1 MDMARKKKEDGE
13 AAKGV
18 LNALPPGMREELDS
32 CDAEELKTHIVQST
46 AILRANKKA
55 LKIDV
60 ELESAKQRVKELSE
74 DYQETAKAKEAV
86 ISYALHLLNEKGDV
100 DLGDFEA

>member
-1 MDMARKKKEDGE
+1 MARKKKEDGE
-13 AAKGV
+13 ASKGI

-32 CDAEELKTHIVQST
+32 CDAGELKTHIVQST

-55 LKIDV
+55 MKIDV
-60 ELESAKQRVKELSE
+60 ELEGAKQRVKDLSE

-100 DLGDFEA
+100 DLGDFEP